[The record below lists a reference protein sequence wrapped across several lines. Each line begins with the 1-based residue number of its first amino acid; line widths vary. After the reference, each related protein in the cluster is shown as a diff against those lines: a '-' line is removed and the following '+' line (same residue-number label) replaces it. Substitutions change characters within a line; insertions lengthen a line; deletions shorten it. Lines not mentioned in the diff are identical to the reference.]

1 MPTSPCGV
9 CLIVSLPPA
18 LMQLTDAGLA
28 ISATGTWGLSD
39 GEQAQLARARAQRV
53 MVCVHPSSMLTGSR
67 KYLAPFF
74 ARSAPHV

>member
-1 MPTSPCGV
+1 
-9 CLIVSLPPA
+9 
-18 LMQLTDAGLA
+18 LA

-67 KYLAPFF
+67 KYLASFF